1 MVSINI
7 IEIMNIIEIDE
18 LKEHSGSSSTG
29 TSVDSIN
36 RKELLWETR
45 EEAVVEKWKK
55 HCSKQSQLHGVK
67 ARQIKQ
73 QYKCLSIPA
82 ILIPVGMSSFSSYLL
97 THPIVTSA
105 CLMTVSIF
113 TGLNGFLNL
122 GARTQAHFNSE
133 GLYGDLALG
142 IETEMCRPK
151 RYRLACDV
159 FLERT
164 RSAISKLDLNSP
176 NL

>member
-1 MVSINI
+1 MNSI
-7 IEIMNIIEIDE
+7 IEIEE
-18 LKEHSGSSSTG
+18 LKTLTENSDSLNGI
-29 TSVDSIN
+29 SVDSVN
-36 RKELLWETR
+36 RKELLWEHR
-45 EEAVVEKWKK
+45 EEVVVERWKN
-55 HCSKQSQLHGVK
+55 HCMKQSQLHGVK
-67 ARQIKQ
+67 ARLIKK

-97 THPIVTSA
+97 MHPVVTSA

-122 GARTQAHFNSE
+122 GSRTQSHFNSE
-133 GLYGDLALG
+133 GLYADLALG